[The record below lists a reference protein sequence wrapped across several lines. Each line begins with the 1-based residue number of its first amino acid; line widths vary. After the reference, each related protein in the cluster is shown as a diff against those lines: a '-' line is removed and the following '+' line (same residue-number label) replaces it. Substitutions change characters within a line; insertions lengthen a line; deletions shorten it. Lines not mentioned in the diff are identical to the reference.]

1 MQFCNQVS
9 VSLEEKI
16 YFSYLDKIRCTGRVI
31 FNMNKIT
38 LRQLAA
44 LMKSKVIAFVIWNV
58 LLLFIAVY
66 GLWGAFWIW
75 QPGADPPQWVPLFGV
90 QSYLQSIE
98 NRGYIATL
106 VYGVLT
112 YRVDIWSGGV
122 QKLGV
127 TRLDWTQLS
136 LIILAFLDCW
146 TLIDFLRSRKTRK
159 SSSRKS

>member
-1 MQFCNQVS
+1 
-9 VSLEEKI
+9 VSLEGKI
-16 YFSYLDKIRCTGRVI
+16 YFSYLDKIRCTRRVI

-38 LRQLAA
+38 LKQLAA
-44 LMKSKVIAFVIWNV
+44 LMKSKVIAFVIWNA

-66 GLWGAFWIW
+66 GVWGAFWIW
-75 QPGADPPQWVPLFGV
+75 QPGADPPQDVPLFGS
-90 QSYLQSIE
+90 QSYLLSIE
-98 NRGYIATL
+98 NRGYTATL

-136 LIILAFLDCW
+136 LILLAFLDSW

-159 SSSRKS
+159 SSSWKS